1 MNARPL
7 FFDIETQRTGDPAV
21 IARLQDAIK
30 PPGNYKKPDSIAQ
43 WWASEGVAL
52 KAQAANKT
60 ALDGTYGR
68 VAAFGHA
75 VGDGE
80 IFVISA
86 ESLSE
91 ERLLEHVATV
101 FAEAHADRYVAF
113 NGEFDVRFLYKRFV
127 INSIEPPAILKR
139 LLNERDALFDPM
151 RIWEGWK
158 GYISQTDM
166 EYALGI
172 QREDKID
179 GSMVGDHIDI
189 GDWATVRHHN
199 SEDIRCLRE
208 IYRRL

>member
-21 IARLQDAIK
+21 IARLQGNIK
-30 PPGNYKKPDSIAQ
+30 PPGNYKKPESIAQ

-52 KAQAANKT
+52 KAEAANKT

-68 VAAFGHA
+68 LATFGYAVAD
-75 VGDGE
+75 GD
-80 IFVISA
+80 IKVIGGA
-86 ESLSE
+86 GTSE
-91 ERLLEHVATV
+91 QELLEGVLMA

-127 INSIEPPAILKR
+127 INMVDPPAIFKR
-139 LLNERDALFDPM
+139 LLLERDALFDPM
-151 RIWEGWK
+151 RIWEGFR
-158 GYISQTDM
+158 GYISQADL

-172 QREDKID
+172 QRNDKID

-189 GDWATVRHHN
+189 GDWDTVRNHN

>member
-21 IARLQDAIK
+21 IARLQESIK
-30 PPGNYKKPDSIAQ
+30 PPGNYKKPESIAQ
-43 WWASEGVAL
+43 WWAAEGVAL
-52 KAQAANKT
+52 KAQVANRT

-68 VAAFGHA
+68 LATFGFA
-75 VGDGE
+75 IADGP
-80 IFVISA
+80 ITVIGGA
-86 ESLSE
+86 GTGE
-91 ERLLEHVATV
+91 EELLTGVQIA
-101 FAEAHADRYVAF
+101 FAEAHPDRWVAF

-127 INSIEPPAILKR
+127 INSMDPPAIFKQ
-139 LLNERDALFDPM
+139 LLTQRDALFDPM

-158 GYISQTDM
+158 GYISQADL

-172 QREDKID
+172 IRDDKID

-189 GDWATVRHHN
+189 GDWDTVRKHN